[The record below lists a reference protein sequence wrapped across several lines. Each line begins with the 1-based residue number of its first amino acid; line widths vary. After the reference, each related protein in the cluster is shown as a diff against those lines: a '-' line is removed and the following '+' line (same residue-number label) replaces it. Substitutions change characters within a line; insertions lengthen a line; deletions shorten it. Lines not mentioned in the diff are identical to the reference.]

1 MINDADRR
9 KLFEALREAIGSEPS
24 ELLMELLPPTGW
36 AHLATSADVAMVRTN
51 IDIAKT
57 ELRIQVQDVR
67 TELKGDIQRLDANIQ
82 DLRTELKGDIRRLDA
97 NIQDLRTELK
107 GDIRRLDANIQDLRT
122 ELKGDIQEVR
132 GEVQDLRGRI
142 DGLVPKLVA
151 ANIASMIGIAGL
163 VLGAVSIA

>member
-9 KLFEALREAIGSEPS
+9 KLFEALRATIGPEPS

-36 AHLATSADVAMVRTN
+36 AHLATSADVSMLRTD

-57 ELRIQVQDVR
+57 ELRIEIQDVR
-67 TELKGDIQRLDANIQ
+67 TELKGDIQELRIEIQ
-82 DLRTELKGDIRRLDA
+82 DVRTELKGDIQELRGE
-97 NIQDLRTELK
+97 IQDV
-107 GDIRRLDANIQDLRT
+107 RT

-132 GEVQDLRGRI
+132 SEVQDLRGRI

>member
-82 DLRTELKGDIRRLDA
+82 DLRTELKGDI
-97 NIQDLRTELK
+97 
-107 GDIRRLDANIQDLRT
+107 
-122 ELKGDIQEVR
+122 QEVR

>member
-67 TELKGDIQRLDANIQ
+67 TELKGDI
-82 DLRTELKGDIRRLDA
+82 
-97 NIQDLRTELK
+97 
-107 GDIRRLDANIQDLRT
+107 RRLDANIQDLRT

>member
-36 AHLATSADVAMVRTN
+36 AHLATSADVAMVRTD

-57 ELRIQVQDVR
+57 ELRIQVQDV
-67 TELKGDIQRLDANIQ
+67 
-82 DLRTELKGDIRRLDA
+82 
-97 NIQDLRTELK
+97 RTELK

>member
-57 ELRIQVQDVR
+57 ELRIEIQDVR
-67 TELKGDIQRLDANIQ
+67 TELKGDIQ
-82 DLRTELKGDIRRLDA
+82 RLDA

>member
-9 KLFEALREAIGSEPS
+9 KLFEALRATIGPEPS

-36 AHLATSADVAMVRTN
+36 AHLATSADVSMLRTD

-57 ELRIQVQDVR
+57 ELRIEIQDVR
-67 TELKGDIQRLDANIQ
+67 TELKGDIQ
-82 DLRTELKGDIRRLDA
+82 
-97 NIQDLRTELK
+97 
-107 GDIRRLDANIQDLRT
+107 
-122 ELKGDIQEVR
+122 EVR
-132 GEVQDLRGRI
+132 SEVQDLRGRI

>member
-36 AHLATSADVAMVRTN
+36 AHLATSADVAMVRTD

-57 ELRIQVQDVR
+57 ELRIEIQDVR
-67 TELKGDIQRLDANIQ
+67 TELKGDIQ
-82 DLRTELKGDIRRLDA
+82 
-97 NIQDLRTELK
+97 
-107 GDIRRLDANIQDLRT
+107 RLDANIQDLRT